1 VRIYDLASQVTSTLH
16 PPLQHTPAAPRS
28 QSPLF
33 VKNAA
38 DARHAQPRVSM
49 MNHNSMA
56 EMSHSSDHSDM
67 THIDSVP
74 KADSKDCE
82 MTIDCECPTESEF
95 IATIAPNILLKK
107 NVSAII
113 VSINET
119 DANHSE
125 TFSSSNSNLSIQNSY
140 SPPPLFLANESFLI

>member
-1 VRIYDLASQVTSTLH
+1 MKNSASHKSVSTL
-16 PPLQHTPAAPRS
+16 LSLSIILSFT
-28 QSPLF
+28 
-33 VKNAA
+33 
-38 DARHAQPRVSM
+38 VSLCSMNTMKEMCDEMM

-74 KADSKDCE
+74 KADSKYCE
-82 MTIDCECPTESEF
+82 MTIECECPTESEF
-95 IATIAPNILLKK
+95 IATIAPNILLKE

-119 DANHSE
+119 DANHLE
-125 TFSSSNSNLSIQNSY
+125 TFSSSNSTLSIQNSY